1 MKRSYEKEMMDLAE
15 PVTGEGIYLALR
27 IGQLAASAIA
37 VAIGEA
43 NLSSARVAAYGR
55 NFRAEFG
62 AQLRLNSL
70 ICGLVYRPSCFVGAR
85 AIEPAAAD
93 PRFVG

>member
-15 PVTGEGIYLALR
+15 ACPGEGIYLALR

-43 NLSSARVAAYGR
+43 NLSSARVAPTVVI
-55 NFRAEFG
+55 FG
-62 AQLRLNSL
+62 LSSALSSGSIL
-70 ICGLVYRPSCFVGAR
+70 
-85 AIEPAAAD
+85 
-93 PRFVG
+93 